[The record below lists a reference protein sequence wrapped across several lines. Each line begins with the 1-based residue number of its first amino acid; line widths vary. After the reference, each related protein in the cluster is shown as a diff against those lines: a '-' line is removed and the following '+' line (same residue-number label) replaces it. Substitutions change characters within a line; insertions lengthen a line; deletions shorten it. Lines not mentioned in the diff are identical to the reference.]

1 MVATGS
7 LPKIDEHQ
15 VLVDALPE
23 QAWAAVLDTFTSFTT
38 RAGWR
43 VMAKALGCRPDS
55 ASGPPGAEGAS
66 VPGFRITRSVAL
78 TEWVLEGS
86 HRFSRYSLTFRIAPL
101 GAERCVIRA
110 ESSAAF
116 PGPVGPAYRAL
127 VIGSGGHVLG
137 VRRLLRNMKREAER
151 ADKSGTVRT

>member
-1 MVATGS
+1 VVLTAS

-15 VLVDALPE
+15 VLVDARPD
-23 QAWAAVLDTFTSFTT
+23 QAWAAVLETFTGFTT

-43 VMAKALGCRPDS
+43 LIAKVLGCRPDS

-66 VPGFRITRSVAL
+66 VPGFRVTRSVAP
-78 TEWVLEGS
+78 TEWMLEGS
-86 HRFSRYSLTFRIAPL
+86 HQFSRYSLTFRIAPL
-101 GAERCVIRA
+101 GGERCVIRA

-116 PGPVGPAYRAL
+116 PGPAGRAYRAL

-137 VRRLLRNMKREAER
+137 VRSLLRTMKRVAER
-151 ADKSGTVRT
+151 AGRSGAVRT